1 MIVEL
6 FPYDWYQAEY
16 RTLAKMAGKQYLSWK
31 NTHPELSIPD
41 PYASSLS
48 IPPSSFSYVL
58 TAFSS
63 TVTDKGEANKQATT
77 IVKIEEFRQL
87 MDAAVRIARSYGD
100 VPEFDGLRC

>member
-1 MIVEL
+1 
-6 FPYDWYQAEY
+6 
-16 RTLAKMAGKQYLSWK
+16 MAGKQYLSWK

-41 PYASSLS
+41 PYVFSLL
-48 IPPSSFSYVL
+48 PCYPLL
-58 TAFSS
+58 TLLCS

-77 IVKIEEFRQL
+77 IVKIEEFKQL